1 MAKQTQITIFN
12 LLDKYLTSLGVPKS
26 VLNIELLPA
35 RYEEFYSFLLQNEH
49 NLVAH
54 NKKGSSGSQTHISVS
69 RRNGGGKVFFTDA
82 QFASATTTNTLET
95 AQPFKFFEANIA
107 AMLARR
113 STKLSANVIATAPQG
128 TYITGSA
135 NVISGTGTKWLGIH
149 SGNTQIHLGKNNI
162 DSKEFLDFRLGI
174 LLGDYLVFLKDKYS
188 NDVLAI
194 SLPYE
199 FVKKYTVVKPK
210 PVAKAVLQKTKDEDN
225 AADAL
230 YVAATGSSITP
241 IVTNTPQPAPSPKAK
256 KPGKP
261 RYSANPA
268 IGKGALQQAGY
279 TCENCGGT
287 TFTARS
293 TGKAF
298 MEPHHLIP
306 ISQQG
311 LYSNNIDI
319 TQNLICLC
327 PNCHSQIHY
336 GLKNDIKT
344 MLRKFLTARQTDL
357 KNLGGIDI
365 DESTLFAYYK
375 L

>member
-1 MAKQTQITIFN
+1 MAKQTQITIYN

-26 VLNIELLPA
+26 VLNIELLPSK
-35 RYEEFYSFLLQNEH
+35 YEDFYSFSLQNEH

-54 NKKGSSGSQTHISVS
+54 NKKGSSSGQTHISVS
-69 RRNGGGKVFFTDA
+69 RRNGSGQVFFTDA
-82 QFASATTTNTLET
+82 QVTSATKTNTLET

-107 AMLARR
+107 AMLTRR
-113 STKLSANVIATAPQG
+113 NTKLSANVIATASQG
-128 TYITGSA
+128 TYISGSA
-135 NVISGTGTKWLGIH
+135 NLINGTGTKWLGIH
-149 SGNTQIHLGKNNI
+149 AGSTQIHLGKNNL

-188 NDVLAI
+188 NNVLAV

-210 PVAKAVLQKTKDEDN
+210 PITKAVLQKTKDEDN

-230 YVAATGSSITP
+230 YVAATSSSVSP
-241 IVTNTPQPAPSPKAK
+241 IVTNAPQPAPSPKAK

-268 IGKGALQQAGY
+268 IGKGALDKAKY
-279 TCENCGGT
+279 ICENCGGT

-293 TGKAF
+293 TNKAF

-311 LYSNNIDI
+311 FYSNSIDI
-319 TQNLICLC
+319 TPNLICLC

-344 MLRKFLTARQTDL
+344 MLHKFFLARQADL
-357 KNLGGIDI
+357 KNIGGIDI

>member
-1 MAKQTQITIFN
+1 MAKPKQLTIFD

-26 VLNIELLPA
+26 VLNIELLPS
-35 RYEEFYSFLLQNEH
+35 RYEAFYSYFLQNEH

-69 RRNGGGKVFFTDA
+69 RRNGGGKVFYTDE
-82 QFASATTTNTLET
+82 QFASANKGNTLESD
-95 AQPFKFFEANIA
+95 QPFKFFEANIA

-113 STKLSANVIATAPQG
+113 ITKINNTVIATEPKG
-128 TYITGSA
+128 TYTTGSA
-135 NVISGTGTKWLGIH
+135 NLIYGKGTKWLGIH
-149 SGNTQIHLGKNNI
+149 SGSTQIHLGKNNL
-162 DSKEFLDFRLGI
+162 DSNEFLDFRLGV
-174 LLGDYLVFLKDKYS
+174 LLEDYLVFLKDKYT
-188 NDVLAI
+188 DYVLAVSI
-194 SLPYE
+194 PYE
-199 FVKKYTVVKPK
+199 FENKYKVIKPK
-210 PVAKAVLQKTKDEDN
+210 PVAKTAIQKTKDEDN
-225 AADAL
+225 VADAI
-230 YVAATGSSITP
+230 YVAATGSSVTP
-241 IVTNTPQPAPSPKAK
+241 ITTNTPQPAPTPKAT

-268 IGKGALQQAGY
+268 IGKGALQKAGY
-279 TCENCGGT
+279 TCENCGSK

-293 TGKAF
+293 TNSSF

-311 LYSNNIDI
+311 LYTNNIDI

-336 GLKNDIKT
+336 GLNDDIKI
-344 MLRKFLTARQTDL
+344 MLRRFLSARQADL
-357 KNLGGIDI
+357 KDLGGIDI

-375 L
+375 I